1 MADPVPVRPT
11 QRCLHDLGLTFP
23 LLDQPLDQLPDP
35 VVVKAQ
41 TVPAQL
47 AAGGGER
54 VLVATDRIWWKCKTS
69 SHRAMVTELD
79 HTTEQR
85 SEIVDSGAWWWIGAT
100 GPRREGSPEDFY
112 AALSVEV
119 TRKGRGT
126 GGASSIHLLPQQVD
140 TQRLTAEAA
149 TIFVVNIRRV
159 IRGLIAGS
167 LRDGNQWSATST
179 KHCIGAL
186 VKTRDGD
193 AYLAISADG
202 FIEPKMIAIML
213 TSGPGLDETD
223 WMAEPGS
230 ILGITPR
237 PGQIIYSTMIAPEIQ
252 AAILDEF
259 PVED

>member
-11 QRCLHDLGLTFP
+11 QRCLHDLGLRFP
-23 LLDQPLDQLPDP
+23 PLDQPLNQLPDP
-35 VVVKAQ
+35 VVAKAQ
-41 TVPAQL
+41 TIPALL
-47 AAGGGER
+47 AANGGER
-54 VLVATDRIWWKCKTS
+54 VLVASDRIWWKCKTS

-85 SEIVDSGAWWWIGAT
+85 PEIADLGAWWWIGAA

-112 AALSVEV
+112 AALGVELK
-119 TRKGRGT
+119 RAGRGT
-126 GGASSIHLLPQQVD
+126 GSATSTHLLPQEVD
-140 TQRLTAEAA
+140 TRRLTAEAA

-159 IRGLIAGS
+159 VRSIIAGS
-167 LRDGNQWSATST
+167 LRDGNQWTATST

-186 VKTRDGD
+186 VTTRDGD
-193 AYLAISADG
+193 AYLTISADG

-213 TSGPGLDETD
+213 TSVPGLADSD

-230 ILGITPR
+230 VLGITPR
-237 PGQIIYSTMIAPEIQ
+237 PGQIVYSTMIAPDIQ